1 MNRTGKTHFVVAT
14 ALAFAASGAVV
25 GCEDDDLG
33 DDVVATDYTYED
45 AYLYD
50 AYYPADVAY
59 AGYYWA
65 DAWDYTAFYYLGYGG
80 NGRTGGTGGTGGA
93 TGTGGVTGTA
103 GTTGTAGS
111 GGTGGTTANSSNT
124 RRLGIVGAIQALA
137 RGEQVCPGQVTV
149 TEKTAAPACDGS
161 GADQV
166 RNGVNISF
174 NGCQTSDGTIDGSID
189 VMSNR
194 SASEQTCSANTI
206 ITLGH
211 TSTITNLS
219 FTLANGAKLV
229 IPSQTNT
236 GTTSYTFGQAPTT
249 TAITSNGELQIFN
262 SAGSMLSDHTFMGDN
277 TFTFSG
283 NQSYSVSGTTTIQE
297 KNGNGTATITRSGL
311 TRSGGCCRPTGGSI
325 TVNRTG
331 GIAPGQHDWSFGPSC
346 GTVTRD
352 GTTATMPECL

>member
-1 MNRTGKTHFVVAT
+1 M
-14 ALAFAASGAVV
+14 S
-25 GCEDDDLG
+25 
-33 DDVVATDYTYED
+33 
-45 AYLYD
+45 
-50 AYYPADVAY
+50 
-59 AGYYWA
+59 
-65 DAWDYTAFYYLGYGG
+65 
-80 NGRTGGTGGTGGA
+80 
-93 TGTGGVTGTA
+93 
-103 GTTGTAGS
+103 
-111 GGTGGTTANSSNT
+111 
-124 RRLGIVGAIQALA
+124 
-137 RGEQVCPGQVTV
+137 
-149 TEKTAAPACDGS
+149 
-161 GADQV
+161 
-166 RNGVNISF
+166 
-174 NGCQTSDGTIDGSID
+174 TINGSID

-194 SASEQTCSANTI
+194 SASEQTCSATTI

-219 FTLANGAKLV
+219 FTLASGAKLV
-229 IPSQTNT
+229 IPNQNNT
-236 GTTSYTFGQAPTT
+236 GDTTYGFGQAPTT
-249 TAITSNGELQIFN
+249 TRITTDGELQIFN

-283 NQSYSVSGTTTIQE
+283 NQSYSISGTTTVQE

>member
-1 MNRTGKTHFVVAT
+1 MNRRGKTNFIVGT

-25 GCEDDDLG
+25 GCDDDDLG

-50 AYYPADVAY
+50 SYYPADVAY

-65 DAWDYTAFYYLGYGG
+65 DAWDYSTFYGYLGASPVGAAAT
-80 NGRTGGTGGTGGA
+80 NATNTG
-93 TGTGGVTGTA
+93 
-103 GTTGTAGS
+103 
-111 GGTGGTTANSSNT
+111 
-124 RRLGIVGAIQALA
+124 RLGIVGAIQALA
-137 RGEQVCPGQVTV
+137 RGETVCPGQVTV
-149 TEKTAAPACDGS
+149 TEKTADPACDGS
-161 GADQV
+161 GSDPV

-174 NGCQTSDGTIDGSID
+174 NNCQVSDGTINGSLD
-189 VMSNR
+189 VISNR
-194 SASEQTCSANTI
+194 TASEQTCSATTI

-219 FTLANGAKLV
+219 FTLASGAKLV

-236 GTTSYTFGQAPTT
+236 GETTYGFGQAPTT
-249 TAITSNGELQIFN
+249 TKITTNGELQIFN

-283 NQSYSVSGTTTIQE
+283 NQSYSISGITNVQE

-352 GTTATMPECL
+352 GTTATMPACL

>member
-1 MNRTGKTHFVVAT
+1 MKGTGKTHVIIAG
-14 ALAFAASGAVV
+14 ALVLAARGAVV
-25 GCEDDDLG
+25 GCDDDDLG

-50 AYYPADVAY
+50 SYYPADVAY

-65 DAWDYTAFYYLGYGG
+65 DAWDYSTFYGYLYGG
-80 NGRTGGTGGTGGA
+80 NGGT
-93 TGTGGVTGTA
+93 TGTA
-103 GTTGTAGS
+103 GTTGTTGTAGNTGTAGT

-124 RRLGIVGAIQALA
+124 GRLGIVGAIEALA
-137 RGEQVCPGQVTV
+137 RGETVCPGQVTV
-149 TEKTAAPACDGS
+149 TEKKAAPACDANG
-161 GADQV
+161 DEV
-166 RNGVNISF
+166 RNGVNIAF
-174 NGCQTSDGTIDGSID
+174 NNCQVSGGTINGSLD
-189 VMSNR
+189 VISNR
-194 SASEQTCSANTI
+194 AASEQTCSATTI

-229 IPSQTNT
+229 IPTQTNT
-236 GTTSYTFGQAPTT
+236 GETKYGFGQAPTT
-249 TAITSNGELQIFN
+249 TKITTNGELQIFN

-283 NQSYSVSGTTTIQE
+283 NQSYSISGTTNVQE
-297 KNGNGTATITRSGL
+297 KNGNGTATITKSGL
-311 TRSGGCCRPTGGSI
+311 TRSGGCCRPTGGSVS
-325 TVNRTG
+325 VNRTG

>member
-1 MNRTGKTHFVVAT
+1 MNRRGNKHFIIAS
-14 ALAFAASGAVV
+14 ALAFAASGAV
-25 GCEDDDLG
+25 GCEDDDF
-33 DDVVATDYTYED
+33 DDPDVVATDYTYED

-50 AYYPADVAY
+50 SYYPADVAY

-65 DAWDYTAFYYLGYGG
+65 DAWDYSTFYYYLGSTAVAAAS
-80 NGRTGGTGGTGGA
+80 TGSTNPG
-93 TGTGGVTGTA
+93 
-103 GTTGTAGS
+103 
-111 GGTGGTTANSSNT
+111 
-124 RRLGIVGAIQALA
+124 RLGIVGAIQGLA

-149 TEKTAAPACDGS
+149 TEKTADPACDGS
-161 GADQV
+161 NTDQL
-166 RNGVNISF
+166 RNGVNIVF
-174 NGCQTSDGTIDGSID
+174 NNCQVSGGTINGSID

-194 SASEQTCSANTI
+194 SASEQTCSATTI

-219 FTLANGAKLV
+219 FTLASGAKLV
-229 IPSQTNT
+229 IPTQANT
-236 GTTSYTFGQAPTT
+236 GETTYGFGQAPTT
-249 TAITSNGELQIFN
+249 TRITTNGELQIFN

-277 TFTFSG
+277 TLTFSG
-283 NQSYSVSGTTTIQE
+283 NQSYSISGTTNVRE

>member
-1 MNRTGKTHFVVAT
+1 MNGRGRTHFIIGA
-14 ALAFAASGAVV
+14 ALACAASGAVV

-50 AYYPADVAY
+50 SYYPADVAY

-65 DAWDYTAFYYLGYGG
+65 DAWDYSTFYAYLGTSPVGAAAT
-80 NGRTGGTGGTGGA
+80 NSTNTG
-93 TGTGGVTGTA
+93 
-103 GTTGTAGS
+103 
-111 GGTGGTTANSSNT
+111 
-124 RRLGIVGAIQALA
+124 RLGIVGAIQALA
-137 RGEQVCPGQVTV
+137 RGEQICPGQVTV
-149 TEKTAAPACDGS
+149 TEKTADPACDGS
-161 GADQV
+161 GSDPV

-174 NGCQTSDGTIDGSID
+174 NGCQISGGTINGSID

-194 SASEQTCSANTI
+194 SASEQTCSATTL

-219 FTLANGAKLV
+219 FTVANGAKLV
-229 IPSQTNT
+229 IPTQTNT
-236 GTTSYTFGQAPTT
+236 GTTSYTFGQAPATT
-249 TAITSNGELQIFN
+249 QITTNGELQIFN

-283 NQSYSVSGTTTIQE
+283 NQSYSVSGTTSIQE
-297 KNGNGTATITRSGL
+297 KNGNSTATITRSGL